1 MDFSA
6 IKDIPFEAAI
16 ASPLLAC
23 NDAQI
28 QLMSKTAEQASTF
41 FQLRE
46 RDQRLVPIYDHF
58 YFLGE
63 DGKTGQ
69 RLRIPRMSL
78 LPIPTLE
85 VKDMT
90 VNFQVR
96 VTSISKQKLTVRML
110 NEQTESSSSES
121 MHCYLNVRLHAG
133 MADMPAGL
141 AKFYQLCSDQMTTV
155 EAEVD

>member
-6 IKDIPFEAAI
+6 IKDIPFEAAV

-23 NDAQI
+23 NEAQTK
-28 QLMSKTAEQASTF
+28 LMADTF
-41 FQLRE
+41 EHLQTYFDLRE
-46 RDQRLVPIYDHF
+46 KDRVYLPVYEHF
-58 YFLGE
+58 YFLAE

-78 LPIPTLE
+78 FPIPTME
-85 VKDMT
+85 VEDMT

-96 VTSISKQKLTVRML
+96 VTKISQNKLTVRML
-110 NEQTESSSSES
+110 NEQTESSSSEKLN
-121 MHCYLNVRLHAG
+121 CYLNIRLHAG
-133 MADMPAGL
+133 MADMPMGL

-155 EAEVD
+155 TAEVD